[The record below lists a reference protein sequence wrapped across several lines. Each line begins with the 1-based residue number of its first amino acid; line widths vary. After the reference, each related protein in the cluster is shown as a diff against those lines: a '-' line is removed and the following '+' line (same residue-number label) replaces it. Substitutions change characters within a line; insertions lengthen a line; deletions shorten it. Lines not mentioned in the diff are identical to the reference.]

1 MFFPS
6 KTDTDL
12 TAVTLFI
19 RPTQNFL
26 LTLLVKRSN
35 KGLSHQILFVIL
47 MLIVSDAAVYFS
59 PPKTYK
65 D

>member
-59 PPKTYK
+59 PPRTYK